1 MLTLENFTHNEKD
14 KKQSKSIT
22 KRESFYR
29 ELNRIRNEV
38 TTYVD
43 DIQRQ
48 IIAIRPHNTHDPN
61 YIDQLQSYFVFV
73 HLTTDLLTKLDQLFT
88 EIFDRFRLYMDEL
101 WNYMNNHDDGQVRR
115 VTRQFNNF
123 LFEKTS
129 NSDQLFNHIQKCMDD
144 IEDTQWN

>member
-22 KRESFYR
+22 KREQFYR

-48 IIAIRPHNTHDPN
+48 IIAIRPRNTHDTN
-61 YIDQLQSYFVFV
+61 YIDQIQSYFVFV

-101 WNYMNNHDDGQVRR
+101 WNHMNNHDDGQVRR